1 MKKRYIFISLV
12 LMGFLFMLA
21 GCGSSSIGG
30 APGSSGSDD
39 TGIHITSVNL
49 TALGDMGSDFDTY
62 AHPTRC
68 DGEPEPA
75 LTKEQVTMTVGATL
89 VNSGFD
95 TFPANVTECTIT
107 YLKADEN
114 PAAPIIEKLNVYPN
128 CTIIDGTVDCV
139 VDVIDVQRKWDFWDD
154 ITFGL
159 NETAEVATHYVAF
172 YKCEYQNIYGESGH
186 FEGRLS
192 IRLWDFIT
200 C

>member
-1 MKKRYIFISLV
+1 MRKIYIIASLLLV
-12 LMGFLFMLA
+12 SFLIVS
-21 GCGSSSIGG
+21 GCGGGGTGG
-30 APGSSGSDD
+30 APGSDGSED

-49 TALGDMGSDFDTY
+49 AALGDFGSDFDVFQ
-62 AHPTRC
+62 HLTRC

-75 LTKEQVTMTVGATL
+75 ITKEQVTMTVGATL

-95 TFPANVTECTIT
+95 TFPGNVTECTIT
-107 YLKADEN
+107 YMKADEN
-114 PAAPIIEKLNVYPN
+114 PAAPIIEKLTVYPN

-139 VDVIDVQRKWDFWDD
+139 VDVIDVQRKWDFWND
-154 ITFGL
+154 IISGQH
-159 NETAEVATHYVAF
+159 ETAEVATHYVAF
-172 YKCEYQNIYGESGH
+172 YQCEYQSLYGESGD